1 MSGFDYSGQWT
12 GQTNENPSVKIVLD
26 LDHSANGSA
35 GFAYHFSLTPQ
46 MPSTVVEI
54 FLNSTRREFAFSAR
68 PFPFDSQSGRI
79 FFGNDAA
86 IRYPGVTFPSRID
99 VNFKRVGRHEVNIQW
114 KSDIGEIGQCEL
126 ARTVM
131 PPASLLEADTDVWSW
146 NTFKEMATSLKFR
159 NFIFRGQSRDYPL
172 QTAFHRT
179 RRKSLQYF
187 LNNDVRELHRAITGI
202 SNYIFDLNKPDDL
215 GAFLSLA
222 QHHGYPTPLLDW
234 TYSPFVAA
242 WFAYEGILKDRKHL
256 QRHGEKVRIYS
267 LDRMLMSKFTQFQHI
282 TNIVPHT
289 SILETLSI
297 ENRRAIPQQGLL
309 MLTNVQDVEQHL
321 FDLGT
326 PHDVSFLKAFD
337 LPVSDV
343 DEALNDLAMMGI
355 TRSTMLPGIDSIC
368 FDLRQRL
375 FSS

>member
-1 MSGFDYSGQWT
+1 MSVFDYSGQWT
-12 GQTNENPSVKIVLD
+12 GETEASPPARVVLD
-26 LDHSANGSA
+26 LDHSVSGSA
-35 GFAYHFSLTPQ
+35 GFAYHFSLTQQ
-46 MPSTVVEI
+46 MPSTVVEVS
-54 FLNSTRREFAFSAR
+54 LNSTRREFSFSAK
-68 PFPFDSQSGRI
+68 PFPFDSQTGRI
-79 FFGNDAA
+79 FFGSDFA
-86 IRYPGVTFPSRID
+86 IRFPGVTFSSRIEL
-99 VNFKRVGRHEVNIQW
+99 NFKRLDQNRMSIQW
-114 KSDIGEIGQCEL
+114 QSDIGENGRCEL
-126 ARTVM
+126 TRTVM
-131 PPASLLEADTDVWSW
+131 PTSSLLEAESSVWSW
-146 NTFKEMATSLKFR
+146 NTFKAMASTLKFR
-159 NFIFRGQSRDYPL
+159 DFIFRGQSRDYPL

-202 SNYIFDLNKPDDL
+202 SNYIFDLSKPDDL

-242 WFAYEGILKDRKHL
+242 WFAYEGVLNDRK
-256 QRHGEKVRIYS
+256 RKNRREEKVRIYS

-297 ENRRAIPQQGLL
+297 ENRRAIPQQGVL

-321 FDLGT
+321 FDLGS
-326 PHDVSFLKAFD
+326 PHGISFLRAFD

-343 DEALNDLAMMGI
+343 EDALNDLAMMGI

-375 FSS
+375 F